1 MTTRNRLATC
11 RYWAGCINGE
21 AKLKARKIKRLLLS
35 LVALQGCAPAVVGQ
49 TNKPELRRVEPT
61 TLQAKPRTPAQARR
75 ETLAGVQSWA
85 YQLRL
90 IRFSEIAASPFDLVV
105 VDHALAANR
114 RFARQFSPEI
124 IQAAK
129 TKTDGSRRIV
139 LAYLSI
145 GEAERYRFY
154 WDQAWNEPAT
164 KPAWLGDVNPVWDG
178 NYLVRFWYPAWQ
190 SIILDGPESYLARI
204 QAAGFDGVYLD
215 RADVYSELTKDH
227 SNAEAEMERFIV
239 KIATAARAANPEFLI
254 VMQNA
259 EELLERKPVRD
270 AIDGIAKE
278 DLFYGIDHKASPN
291 DTANIDWSLKL
302 LRLARN
308 AGRRV
313 LVVEYLSESEKAR
326 DARRRAEAEG
336 FLIHFTVR
344 DLGDLTLIAP
354 DRNPAAP
361 SLSQPPSGTATP
373 PPPSPPGVPAR

>member
-1 MTTRNRLATC
+1 MAS
-11 RYWAGCINGE
+11 GSSGE
-21 AKLKARKIKRLLLS
+21 ATLRALFYSRLGLF
-35 LVALQGCAPAVVGQ
+35 LVALLGFAPGVFGQ
-49 TNKPELRRVEPT
+49 TTNPEIRRLEPAPS
-61 TLQAKPRTPAQARR
+61 QDKSRRPAEARR
-75 ETLAGVQSWA
+75 EALAGVQSWA

-105 VDHALAANR
+105 VDHALAAGR

-129 TKTDGSRRIV
+129 TKTDGGRRIV

-154 WDQAWNEPAT
+154 WDQAWNDPAA
-164 KPAWLGDVNPVWDG
+164 KPSWLGEVNPVWAG
-178 NYLVRFWYPAWQ
+178 NYLVHFWDPSWQ

-204 QAAGFDGVYLD
+204 QAAGFDGIYLD
-215 RADVYSELTKDH
+215 RADVYSELAKENP
-227 SNAEAEMERFIV
+227 NAEAEMERFIV
-239 KIATAARAANPEFLI
+239 KIADIARATDPEFLI

-278 DLFYGIDHKASPN
+278 DLFYGIDHNASAN
-291 DTANIDWSLKL
+291 DPANVDWSLKL
-302 LRLARN
+302 LRLAKD

-313 LVVEYLSESEKAR
+313 LVVEYLSDSEKAR
-326 DARRRAEAEG
+326 DARRRAETEG
-336 FLIHFTVR
+336 FLIHFTAR

-361 SLSQPPSGTATP
+361 SLPARPPSGTTTTP
-373 PPPSPPGVPAR
+373 PGGPGTANR